1 MNRYIVKR
9 KLYLKLDKLKLQLL
23 ISLLQR
29 DALSAKKF
37 LSILCAQ
44 QISKLDESLLFQLFQ
59 CKKARWTNSMAS
71 KTQTQ
76 KKKEDSLLLILP
88 QESEEADSVISI
100 VNYSG
105 NCRNQRFDR
114 PSFPVCKENRWAAI
128 SPSLPNYSKRGREGK
143 KGEKEA
149 RAALTRSNSARKHR
163 RNHLRPPCLFNSAGR
178 RRFVCAR
185 HTKFQPGERTHT
197 NAFTR
202 FSELW

>member
-1 MNRYIVKR
+1 MVVKR
-9 KLYLKLDKLKLQLL
+9 KLYLKLDKLKLQLF

-44 QISKLDESLLFQLFQ
+44 QIFKLDESLLFQLFQ

-128 SPSLPNYSKRGREGK
+128 SPSLPNYSRRGREGR
-143 KGEKEA
+143 KGEKRGACRFNPFELRSKTSPQPSSSSVFIQLCGPA
-149 RAALTRSNSARKHR
+149 SICLRSSYEISTGRAYTHK
-163 RNHLRPPCLFNSAGR
+163 
-178 RRFVCAR
+178 RFYPV
-185 HTKFQPGERTHT
+185 
-197 NAFTR
+197 
-202 FSELW
+202 